1 MNKDKLNL
9 TTTLNVGGE
18 GFLQGLEVVRAW
30 YLCASEPTEK
40 RPFPSKTT
48 SIKMYMDD
56 NGVAYLA
63 GDYIKD
69 KYGEALMQFCQRGK
83 QRDITIAHQSLQEK
97 NVKVVIPK
105 DPCISGKLEWDRIS
119 EYLTELGV
127 EVVGAKGNRN
137 LRLRK
142 RFEPAEEAG
151 FNILTDT
158 FTNKDFL
165 FLMQVLNQSEYGDL
179 RRYGDEVLNVVSDA
193 YNTLKF
199 IKNEKQQEKQAMNT
213 GIKTGANTGIK
224 LHKVLQRV
232 SLDSLGMFTQ
242 RITSAGYDLGEM
254 EVLLHH
260 KNFVGYTDEVE
271 RELDEAGKFIQRCCK
286 AEGEDQFTIE
296 EFIAI
301 LDKDFEG
308 KGKEF
313 ELKLEGIKGYGV
325 PVLKIPSCI
334 LEEVAN
340 NPDGEAALM
349 VSDLTKASLKLANE
363 KNSFTILP
371 SDSEDV
377 MVDFNMNGVEGTPVI
392 KIPQSVLDE
401 QLVGSI
407 KTVMLSGDGYGV
419 FPVSTEVFN
428 ALVSDKDI
436 QEAYC
441 GEVYSSNEAP
451 LLKRIV
457 KPVSRVFAHDDVT
470 LIEMIKK

>member
-30 YLCASEPTEK
+30 YLCHSESTEK
-40 RPFPSKTT
+40 HPSPSKTT

-69 KYGEALMQFCQRGK
+69 ANGEALMQFCQRVK

-105 DPCISGKLEWDRIS
+105 DPCISGKLEWDRHS
-119 EYLTELGV
+119 EHLTELGV

-137 LRLRK
+137 IRMQT
-142 RFEPAEEAG
+142 RFSRVADNG
-151 FNILTDT
+151 FTVLTDT

-179 RRYGDEVLNVVSDA
+179 RQYGDEILHVITDA

-199 IKNEKQQEKQAMNT
+199 IKDEKQQEKQTMNT
-213 GIKTGANTGIK
+213 CIKSGTNTSIK
-224 LHKVLQRV
+224 LHKVLQQV

-242 RITSAGYDLGEM
+242 RITSSGYTLGEM
-254 EVLLHH
+254 NVLLNH
-260 KNFVGYTDEVE
+260 NSFVGYNTSTALENK
-271 RELDEAGKFIQRCCK
+271 LDETGKFIQRCCNT
-286 AEGEDQFTIE
+286 EGEYQFTIE

-301 LDKDFEG
+301 LDKNFEEEI
-308 KGKEF
+308 KEF
-313 ELKLEGIKGYGV
+313 ELKLEGIKGYSI
-325 PVLKIPSCI
+325 PTLKIPSCI

-349 VSDLTKASLKLANE
+349 VSDLTKASLKLANG

-377 MVDFNMNGVEGTPVI
+377 TVDFNMDGVEGKPTKILGSVYDQRVGTFSSSFKGETTP
-392 KIPQSVLDE
+392 LRC
-401 QLVGSI
+401 
-407 KTVMLSGDGYGV
+407 GDGLTHEAYILTRLWEG
-419 FPVSTEVFN
+419 SYT
-428 ALVSDKDI
+428 L
-436 QEAYC
+436 QEAY
-441 GEVYSSNEAP
+441 NE
-451 LLKRIV
+451 LCYY
-457 KPVSRVFAHDDVT
+457 T
-470 LIEMIKK
+470 LSK